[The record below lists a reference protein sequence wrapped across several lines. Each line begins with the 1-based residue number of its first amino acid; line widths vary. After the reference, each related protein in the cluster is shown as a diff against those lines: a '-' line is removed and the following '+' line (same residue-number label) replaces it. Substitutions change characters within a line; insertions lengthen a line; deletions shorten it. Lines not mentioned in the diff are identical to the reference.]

1 MDMMNVSLTDSGAMD
16 GSSPQQS
23 PDQTVSSG
31 EIPERDQY
39 QQQIA
44 QPEVES
50 EGEAKKRAS
59 SI

>member
-1 MDMMNVSLTDSGAMD
+1 MLMDMLNVSSDSGAMAQTSGD
-16 GSSPQQS
+16 SSPQQS

-31 EIPERDQY
+31 EIAQD
-39 QQQIA
+39 QQQM
-44 QPEVES
+44 VS